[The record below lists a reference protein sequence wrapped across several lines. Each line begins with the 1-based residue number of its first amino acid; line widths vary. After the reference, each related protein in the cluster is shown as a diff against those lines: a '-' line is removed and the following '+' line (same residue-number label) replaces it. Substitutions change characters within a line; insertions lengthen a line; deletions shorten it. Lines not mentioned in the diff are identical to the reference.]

1 MRHLATSLFL
11 IQLSTTLGMTGL
23 IWFVQIVH
31 YPLFARVGD
40 AAFVPYARR
49 HATLTGY
56 VVGGPMLLELLS
68 ALATLVPSLRPPFI
82 STIDS
87 IGSVTLLAIIWAAT
101 GLLQVPLHSQ
111 LAHARDAALIDQL
124 VRGNWIRTVA
134 WSLRS
139 FLLLFCLHRTL

>member
-1 MRHLATSLFL
+1 MPHLATPLFL
-11 IQLSTTLGMTGL
+11 LQLATTLGMTGL

-31 YPLFARVGD
+31 YPLFSGVGD

-68 ALATLVPSLRPPFI
+68 ALATLVPPLRPQFI
-82 STIDS
+82 SSIDS
-87 IGSVTLLAIIWAAT
+87 IGSVTLLALIWGAT
-101 GLLQVPLHSQ
+101 GLLQVPLHSR
-111 LAHARDAALIDQL
+111 LAHARDSALISQL

-139 FLLLFCLHRTL
+139 LLLLFCLHRAL